1 MQKTGDQLPVPAEK
15 SWKEN
20 RFIHLLI
27 TLATIAAPF
36 IIVAIL
42 INVTLFARDSE
53 APRIALVVVS
63 ILTGVIGIALLVIS
77 LDRVVDLLPDRW
89 RTTIRPLVFVG
100 PAVLVLALYKV
111 IPAFNTLYLSFFDER
126 SETWVGFENFQWA
139 FTDPAMLQA
148 FQNNLLWIIL
158 VTSFSVFMGLV
169 IAGLTDRVKFESF
182 FKSIIFLPLAISF
195 VGASVIWKFMYAFA
209 PAGRPQIG
217 FLNAIVV
224 ALGFDP
230 IGWLVTQP
238 LNTYALIVIL
248 IWLQTGF
255 AMVLFSAAI
264 KGVPNE
270 LLEAARI
277 DGANEIQ
284 IFFRVVVPTI
294 STTIATVT
302 TTILILT
309 LRVFDIVWVMTNG
322 NVGTE
327 VIASRMMKELFR
339 YRNFGR
345 GSAIAVILLLA
356 TIPFMYYNIRRF
368 NEEEKLR

>member
-1 MQKTGDQLPVPAEK
+1 
-15 SWKEN
+15 
-20 RFIHLLI
+20 
-27 TLATIAAPF
+27 
-36 IIVAIL
+36 
-42 INVTLFARDSE
+42 
-53 APRIALVVVS
+53 
-63 ILTGVIGIALLVIS
+63 
-77 LDRVVDLLPDRW
+77 
-89 RTTIRPLVFVG
+89 
-100 PAVLVLALYKV
+100 
-111 IPAFNTLYLSFFDER
+111 
-126 SETWVGFENFQWA
+126 
-139 FTDPAMLQA
+139 
-148 FQNNLLWIIL
+148 
-158 VTSFSVFMGLV
+158 
-169 IAGLTDRVKFESF
+169 
-182 FKSIIFLPLAISF
+182 
-195 VGASVIWKFMYAFA
+195 MYAFA